1 MSSTSTTQPYEESGP
16 DVHPSRLA
24 TWMRQHPI
32 AAYFTFA
39 YAGTWALHLPMVL
52 GTNGL
57 GLFPYEVPMVLFVVL
72 FILGVY
78 AGPTLSAF
86 VVTNALEGKEGRRK
100 LFRRYRQWRVGLPV
114 YALALF
120 AFPLIFL
127 IAGSIVLGSV
137 PFSDIRANWTTF
149 FSPYLFAVLIFPA
162 FITWGE
168 EPGWRGFALT
178 RMQEYYHPLLASV
191 VVGFVHGL
199 WHLPVYLIASGPI
212 ALGPFDLQEF
222 SLNTALGIAVSILF
236 TWVFNNARGSI
247 LIAVLIH
254 ASLNVTPAWM
264 SALIPDYPMEAAW
277 KIVMGIYFLAAAG
290 LILLTKGRLGYTA
303 NPVKRLEGK

>member
-1 MSSTSTTQPYEESGP
+1 MSTINVQVKEEPGS
-16 DVHPSRLA
+16 DASISRL
-24 TWMRQHPI
+24 TVWMRQHPMV
-32 AAYFTFA
+32 AYFTLA
-39 YAGTWALHLPMVL
+39 YLGTWVLHLPLVL

-57 GLFPYEVPMVLFVVL
+57 GIFPYEAPIALFGIL

-86 VVTNALEGKEGRRK
+86 VVTNALDGKEGRRK

-120 AFPLIFL
+120 TFPLIFL
-127 IAGSIVLGSV
+127 IAGSIVLGGV

-149 FSPYLFAVLIFPA
+149 FFPFLFGVLIFPA
-162 FITWGE
+162 IITWGE

-178 RMQEYYHPLLASV
+178 RMQEYYHPLVASL
-191 VVGFVHGL
+191 VVGFLHGL

-222 SLNTALGIAVSILF
+222 ALNNALGLAMAIIF
-236 TWVFNNARGSI
+236 TWVFNKARGSI

-254 ASLNVTPAWM
+254 ASLNITPSWM
-264 SALIPDYPMEAAW
+264 SALIPDYPMEVAW
-277 KIVMGIYFLAAAG
+277 NIVMGIYFVAAVA
-290 LILLTKGRLGYTA
+290 LVLLTKGRLGYNVSPIEKTDQT
-303 NPVKRLEGK
+303 

>member
-1 MSSTSTTQPYEESGP
+1 MSITSTTQAYEESGS
-16 DVHPSRLA
+16 DVHPSRMVI
-24 TWMRQHPI
+24 WMRQHPI

-39 YAGTWALHLPMVL
+39 YAGTWALHLPLVL

-57 GLFPYEVPMVLFVVL
+57 GLFPYEVPMALFGVL

-86 VVTNALEGKEGRRK
+86 VVTNALDGKEGRRK

-114 YALALF
+114 YALAFF

-127 IAGSIVLGSV
+127 IAGSIVLGGV
-137 PFSDIRANWTTF
+137 PFSDIRTNWTTF
-149 FSPYLFAVLIFPA
+149 FFPYLFAVLIFPA
-162 FITWGE
+162 IITWGE

-222 SLNTALGIAVSILF
+222 SLNIALGIAISIIF

-264 SALIPDYPMEAAW
+264 SALIPDYPLEAAG

-290 LILLTKGRLGYTA
+290 LILFTKGRLGYPA
-303 NPVKRLEGK
+303 SSVKRFE

>member
-1 MSSTSTTQPYEESGP
+1 
-16 DVHPSRLA
+16 
-24 TWMRQHPI
+24 
-32 AAYFTFA
+32 
-39 YAGTWALHLPMVL
+39 
-52 GTNGL
+52 
-57 GLFPYEVPMVLFVVL
+57 
-72 FILGVY
+72 
-78 AGPTLSAF
+78 
-86 VVTNALEGKEGRRK
+86 VTNALDGKEDRWK

-114 YALALF
+114 YALAFF

-127 IAGSIVLGSV
+127 IAGSIVLGGV

-149 FSPYLFAVLIFPA
+149 FFPYLFAVLIFPA

-191 VVGFVHGL
+191 VVGFLHGL

-222 SLNTALGIAVSILF
+222 SRDIALGIAVAILF

-254 ASLNVTPAWM
+254 ASLNATPGWM
-264 SALIPDYPMEAAW
+264 SALIPGHPMDAAW
-277 KIVMGIYFLAAAG
+277 KIVMGIYVVSAVALV
-290 LILLTKGRLGYTA
+290 LLTRGRLGYTA
-303 NPVKRLEGK
+303 CSGERTE

>member
-1 MSSTSTTQPYEESGP
+1 MSITSTTQHYDESGS
-16 DVHPSRLA
+16 DVNTSRL
-24 TWMRQHPI
+24 TVWMRQHPI

-39 YAGTWALHLPMVL
+39 FAGTWALHLPMVL

-86 VVTNALEGKEGRRK
+86 VVTNALDGKEGRRK

-114 YALALF
+114 YALAFF

-127 IAGSIVLGSV
+127 IAGSIVLGGV

-178 RMQEYYHPLLASV
+178 RMQEVYHPLLASV
-191 VVGFVHGL
+191 VIGVVHGL

-222 SLNTALGIAVSILF
+222 ALNTALGIAMAIIF

-277 KIVMGIYFLAAAG
+277 KIVMGIYVVSAVA
-290 LILLTKGRLGYTA
+290 LILLTRGRLGYTA
-303 NPVKRLEGK
+303 SSVEKIE